1 MPIATQHLPGRGSI
15 NVYACLDHKIY
26 AHYTAD
32 GPPCCDVDPE
42 QLRQYVDQPTHIEA
56 NASALGE
63 DVAIDLGLP
72 GDAALA
78 EAIAIALEY
87 PRQDAR
93 SDR

>member
-1 MPIATQHLPGRGSI
+1 M
-15 NVYACLDHKIY
+15 
-26 AHYTAD
+26 
-32 GPPCCDVDPE
+32 
-42 QLRQYVDQPTHIEA
+42 DQPTHIEA
-56 NASALGE
+56 MRALGE

-93 SDR
+93 SDIALPAIAWPAVAAFPGPVPVMPAGP